1 MLSAQ
6 QLCTV
11 ARAHACRAQ
20 RRDPE
25 YPVVIFK
32 RRWQPQASPAAV
44 PVRTNDWQCDCL
56 QVLVGA
62 AGDCPLR
69 EATTL
74 LFRPCVITLHE
85 SRSRSRTSSSP
96 VSTKITASA
105 PTSCTR
111 YALRN
116 GREAFA
122 RWAPDCHLRGALS
135 RGVAWSWTHFSANET
150 RPRAT
155 TAKWP
160 RISWLL
166 SSSLSACCGTAI
178 TACVRDRGE

>member
-1 MLSAQ
+1 MLSTQ

-85 SRSRSRTSSSP
+85 SRDLGRAPALPLCPRRSQPARPPPAPGTPCATAAKRSHGGRLTVTCVALCHAVLRGVGRTSLRMRRGRAPPPRSGR
-96 VSTKITASA
+96 ASLG
-105 PTSCTR
+105 C
-111 YALRN
+111 
-116 GREAFA
+116 
-122 RWAPDCHLRGALS
+122 
-135 RGVAWSWTHFSANET
+135 
-150 RPRAT
+150 
-155 TAKWP
+155 
-160 RISWLL
+160 
-166 SSSLSACCGTAI
+166 
-178 TACVRDRGE
+178 